1 METLLGI
8 IRPLFWGLLMLSALV
23 FVHEGGHFL
32 ASRAVGVRVTEFFL
46 GLPCRFNLHH
56 VSRRIGTKFGVTP
69 LLLGGYAMV
78 CGMEPEGDSAI
89 ARRVLAEVHRR
100 GTATVAELSETLSIS
115 EEDALAACVQLLD
128 WGSIEGR
135 YDEAAGE
142 KPGVYHP
149 STYAAAPRDNAGATL
164 LDGAQFKRAEAT
176 SSGEAWEPPMGEDA
190 FFDRERSHTYA
201 GKGFFARAFILVAG
215 VAVNLVS
222 GFLLLMAIYMFVGIT
237 ATVDV
242 NTIGTV
248 EAASPAAAA
257 GIEAGDTVLSV
268 AGTATDSFSDIANA
282 IGALDLS
289 EPFDMVLSRDD
300 QELTVTVDAEGAD
313 AIGITAPQETV
324 HLNPAQAASV
334 TWSYLALTADSIM
347 QLVNPQRTLEVLDS
361 STSVVGISVM
371 AAAAA
376 ESGASTFL
384 SVAALISFSLGFMNL
399 LPIPPLDGGKLV
411 IEIVQAVIRRPLS
424 VKVQTALSYI
434 GIALFGALFI
444 YLLRADIIR
453 FIL

>member
-56 VSRRIGTKFGVTP
+56 VSRGIGTKFGVTP

-89 ARRVLAEVHRR
+89 AKRVLAEVHRR
-100 GTATVAELSETLSIS
+100 GTATVAELAEALSIS

-142 KPGVYHP
+142 KPGVYYP
-149 STYAAAPRDNAGATL
+149 STYAAAPRDKAGATL
-164 LDGAQFKRAEAT
+164 LDGAQFKRDEAT

-190 FFDRERSHTYA
+190 FFERERSHTYA

-222 GFLLLMAIYMFVGIT
+222 GFLLLMAIYMFVGVT

-289 EPFDMVLSRDD
+289 EPFDMVLSRDGE
-300 QELTVTVDAEGAD
+300 ELTVTVDAEGAD
-313 AIGITAPQETV
+313 AIGITAPQETI
-324 HLNPAQAASV
+324 HLNPAQASSV

>member
-89 ARRVLAEVHRR
+89 AKRVLSEVHRR

-115 EEDALAACVQLLD
+115 EEDALAACAQLLD

-142 KPGVYHP
+142 KPGVYYP
-149 STYAAAPRDNAGATL
+149 STYAAAPRDKAGATL
-164 LDGAQFKRAEAT
+164 LDGAQFKRNEAT
-176 SSGEAWEPPMGEDA
+176 RSGEAWEPPMGENA
-190 FFDRERSHTYA
+190 FFERERSHTYA

-222 GFLLLMAIYMFVGIT
+222 GFLLLMAIYMFVGVT

-248 EAASPAAAA
+248 ETASPAAAA

-289 EPFDMVLSRDD
+289 EPFDMVLARDGK
-300 QELTVTVDAEGAD
+300 ELTVTIDAEGAD
-313 AIGITAPQETV
+313 AIGVTAPQETV
-324 HLNPAQAASV
+324 HLDPAQAASV

-411 IEIVQAVIRRPLS
+411 IEIVQVVIRRPLS

>member
-89 ARRVLAEVHRR
+89 AKRVLAEVHRR
-100 GTATVAELSETLSIS
+100 GTATVAELSEALSVS

-142 KPGVYHP
+142 KPGVYYP
-149 STYAAAPRDNAGATL
+149 STYAAAPRDKAGATL

-176 SSGEAWEPPMGEDA
+176 SSGEPWEPPMGEDA
-190 FFDRERSHTYA
+190 FFERERSHTYA

-222 GFLLLMAIYMFVGIT
+222 GFLLLMAIYMFVGVT

-248 EAASPAAAA
+248 ETASPAAAA

-268 AGTATDSFSDIANA
+268 AGTATDSFSDIANI

-289 EPFDMVLSRDD
+289 EPFDMVLARDGK
-300 QELTVTVDAEGAD
+300 ELTVTIDAEGAD

-324 HLNPAQAASV
+324 HLDPAQAASV

-376 ESGASTFL
+376 ESGASTFF